1 MMSSI
6 TSKHINLEF
15 NMYMEKKKISL
26 IRERIYLSF
35 SNLHVQVE
43 LKFLFYKVVEDIIT
57 YVTKI

>member
-1 MMSSI
+1 
-6 TSKHINLEF
+6 
-15 NMYMEKKKISL
+15 MYMEKKKISL